1 MCLGGGG
8 VDRKEW
14 QQKIK
19 RMNLMIP
26 LNSKGRGTDVKLR
39 YLLVLQVE
47 IFTCLKKKYV
57 SQRGIH

>member
-1 MCLGGGG
+1 MGDEDRDLCLGGGG

-26 LNSKGRGTDVKLR
+26 LNSKRRGSRCKLK
-39 YLLVLQVE
+39 VPA
-47 IFTCLKKKYV
+47 CPP
-57 SQRGIH
+57 G